1 VTSRSAARPTSRDV
15 AQLAGVS
22 QSTVSL
28 VLAGKWTGRVSAAT
42 AAAVREA
49 AARLGYRPNQ
59 AARSLRLGRTRT
71 VLLMLPTLS
80 SPFFGA
86 LYTGAARVA
95 AEHGFRIVV
104 YPWPDG
110 SGPADSPFAAPQ
122 EAIDGLLA
130 SSMAVEA
137 LGEFAGTPAVMLD
150 SDPAGPAPT
159 VDFDVADGMR
169 RVARHVLELGHRHVG
184 HVAAEVDEWTFR
196 SRGRALA
203 ETVAAAGGRLT
214 RAATAI
220 DVAAAR
226 RAATALLDRPDR
238 PTVLVCDDDQIA
250 AGAYK
255 AARTLG
261 LEVPSDVSVTG
272 FDDILLATALEPE
285 LTTVALPAE
294 ELGAAGMATLLEL
307 LEGRTPPSR
316 SLPGELVV
324 RGSTAP
330 PPRAAA
336 PARPAQ
342 ARTDARSGPASEI
355 PPFPLSSSDHSGH
368 GESDRSP

>member
-1 VTSRSAARPTSRDV
+1 VPASGRPTSRPAPGRRGGGPDIADAGPAVRPPARPTSKDV

-28 VLAGKWTGRVSAAT
+28 VLAGKWAGRVSPGT
-42 AAAVREA
+42 AESVHEA

-71 VLLMLPTLS
+71 VLLVLPTLS

-95 AEHGFRIVV
+95 AGHGFRIIV

-110 SGPADSPFAAPQ
+110 AGPADNPFAAPH
-122 EAIDGLLA
+122 EAIDGVLA

-137 LGEFAGTPAVMLD
+137 LSEFRDTPVVMLD
-150 SDPAGPAPT
+150 SDPAEAAPT

-169 RVARHVLELGHRHVG
+169 RVAAHVLGLGHRHVG
-184 HVAAEVDEWTFR
+184 HVAADVDEWTFR

-203 ETVAAAGGRLT
+203 AAVEATPGARLSRVT
-214 RAATAI
+214 AAI
-220 DVAAAR
+220 NVAAAR
-226 RAATALLDRPDR
+226 RAARSLLRRPDR
-238 PTVLVCDDDQIA
+238 PTVLVCDDDQLA

-255 AARTLG
+255 AAQGLG
-261 LEVPSDVSVTG
+261 LDVPTRLSITG
-272 FDDILLATALEPE
+272 FDDVLLATALEPE
-285 LTTVALPAE
+285 LTTVRLPAE
-294 ELGAAGMATLLEL
+294 ELGAAGMAALLEL
-307 LEGRTPPSR
+307 LEGGDPHSR

-330 PPRAAA
+330 PA
-336 PARPAQ
+336 
-342 ARTDARSGPASEI
+342 
-355 PPFPLSSSDHSGH
+355 
-368 GESDRSP
+368 